1 MCGYVCVCVCAC
13 MCVCVHVCMHVCV
26 CVQFAHHRELA
37 LDLLYKLSRYLTI
50 DLMLNRILPI
60 IVSD

>member
-1 MCGYVCVCVCAC
+1 MCVWVGVYVCVCMCAC
-13 MCVCVHVCMHVCV
+13 MCV